1 VQVGH
6 CAHRLVDARC
16 LANEIEIRRTQDES
30 GVRRQLAMELEEVPP
45 IEGDYRAPLAN
56 REEQDLTIWPGLSR
70 LPRISNGEYVV
81 SESAKFLHRRLRKIS
96 SARKQ
101 ATAQAASFSLICSSI
116 RLRWLLTKAQ
126 AFARSSARREG

>member
-1 VQVGH
+1 
-6 CAHRLVDARC
+6 

-70 LPRISNGEYVV
+70 LPRIS
-81 SESAKFLHRRLRKIS
+81 
-96 SARKQ
+96 
-101 ATAQAASFSLICSSI
+101 AS
-116 RLRWLLTKAQ
+116 
-126 AFARSSARREG
+126 